1 MPRVPEGGV
10 ALPPRLVHERHIQLW
25 RTRAYYDALNEDEK
39 FRQDL
44 ENLLNRWTWTG
55 AGKFAKLWGLPERGP
70 ADLAWTHSLW
80 RQRRLKKVGLRVG
93 MRSYPGLEAGADED
107 EARQLGYRRH
117 PPRLRDQESLRLGAR
132 RLYRRA
138 VLKWPWKKIAE
149 AESPDKGWSVHKKS
163 VWDSVRRWAM
173 ALGVP
178 LPEVPRGR
186 PRKPSR
192 V

>member
-1 MPRVPEGGV
+1 MPRVPEGGF
-10 ALPPRLVHERHIQLW
+10 ALPSRLVHERRIQLW
-25 RTRAYYDALNEDEK
+25 RARAYYDVLHEDEK

-55 AGKFAKLWGLPERGP
+55 AEKFAKLWGLPERGP

-80 RQRRLKKVGLRVG
+80 RQRRPKRVSLRVG
-93 MRSYPGLEAGADED
+93 LRSYPGLEDDADEV
-107 EARQLGYRRH
+107 EARRLGYRHH
-117 PPRLRDQESLRLGAR
+117 PPWLRNQKSLRLGAL

-138 VLKWPWKKIAE
+138 VLKWPWKAIAE
-149 AESPDKGWSVHKKS
+149 AEGPDKGWSVHQKS
-163 VWDSVRRWAM
+163 VWDGVRRWGM

-178 LPEVPRGR
+178 LPEVPSGR